1 MGRPHA
7 LYVGRGPKVRE
18 KEFLLFDLLTSFLQ
32 GPVVVAVESMGPQER
47 RGERTR
53 FRVLAL
59 DKNGYHK
66 SVIASSQN
74 SRERIRLVKKAMASL
89 LEGVALRKPEKQQQL
104 GTQMMIFEKK
114 RVVHH
119 AKFGLLYRKAA
130 QVEENEV
137 YSNEHGSPQ
146 FVAFL
151 AALTDIIPL
160 RGHTGFRAGLD
171 VKVSESMCVWLDVQ
185 LCYLSSLFLLDLF

>member
-1 MGRPHA
+1 M
-7 LYVGRGPKVRE
+7 
-18 KEFLLFDLLTSFLQ
+18 
-32 GPVVVAVESMGPQER
+32 
-47 RGERTR
+47 
-53 FRVLAL
+53 
-59 DKNGYHK
+59 
-66 SVIASSQN
+66 
-74 SRERIRLVKKAMASL
+74 
-89 LEGVALRKPEKQQQL
+89 
-104 GTQMMIFEKK
+104 
-114 RVVHH
+114 
-119 AKFGLLYRKAA
+119 
-130 QVEENEV
+130 EENEV